1 MNAFR
6 IVIAIIALAV
16 SPFGLCGGGVSHP
29 GKVSIETTYVV
40 PDVGL
45 AYCRT
50 CCHLKSGTF
59 SVAQLEVPTPKTE
72 WRLCKD
78 EPKYKWE
85 IDPKPAGTVR
95 GETTSTL
102 SVDLADNDFGKS
114 FVVSVV
120 VTWRIERD
128 DGSESEPVIAKAEM
142 NFDAID
148 YSFTVKSCAG
158 DPIVAGAALVD
169 SHEGEVIIT
178 AKGCHRT
185 ELLNV
190 AISASPT
197 TSSGTNEVGTTKMSI
212 LGACNDRRRTIP
224 CPYWYAKSRNPP
236 DCCYSNAAE
245 YKFTLKAD
253 GCEGHVKLENV
264 SLPSDDLESRMVPM
278 VKMAEVKLASSNTVN
293 DSEIK
298 ASIAILDFDVTAMAV
313 THASSQYK
321 EKIFKEEKTH
331 QKQAMR
337 MKGFGF
343 EDMYSTAE
351 ALECFC
357 MTTSPSGTFINVVCL
372 DEEEL
377 NETIKELRKLLLFE
391 KNVSD
396 VYWNENY
403 AYSEAEAKRIAGFRE
418 AYLYHCTYEAAL
430 GSDVS
435 KISKDD
441 VRRKFQVDE

>member
-50 CCHLKSGTF
+50 CCHLKSGMF
-59 SVAQLEVPTPKTE
+59 SAVQLEVPTPKTE

-102 SVDLADNDFGKS
+102 FVDLAETDFPKS

-120 VTWRIERD
+120 VSWRVERE
-128 DGSESEPVIAKAEM
+128 DGSESEIVTARAEM
-142 NFDAID
+142 DFDAIK
-148 YSFTVKSCAG
+148 YSYTVKSCSG
-158 DPIVAGAALVD
+158 NPIVAGAALID
-169 SHEGEVIIT
+169 SHEGEILIT
-178 AKGCHRT
+178 AEGCRRT
-185 ELLNV
+185 ELLNIV
-190 AISASPT
+190 MSAAVTNSWQ
-197 TSSGTNEVGTTKMSI
+197 NEVDSIEMNI
-212 LGACNDRRRTIP
+212 LGGCNDLSRTIP
-224 CPYWYAKSRNPP
+224 CPYWYAKSGNPP
-236 DCCYSNAAE
+236 DCCYSNSAE

-253 GCEGHVKLENV
+253 GCSGHIQFDNV
-264 SLPSDDLESRMVPM
+264 SLPSDDHESRMSPA
-278 VKMAEVKLASSNTVN
+278 VKMASAELVSTNLTNEG
-293 DSEIK
+293 DIK
-298 ASIAILDFDVTAMAV
+298 AEIEIHDFNVSAMAV
-313 THASSQYK
+313 TCATSQYK
-321 EKIFKEEKTH
+321 AKIFEEEKTH
-331 QKQAMR
+331 RKQVLR
-337 MKGFGF
+337 VKGFGF
-343 EDMYSTAE
+343 EDMYSICE
-351 ALECFC
+351 ALEGFDIKLSS
-357 MTTSPSGTFINVVCL
+357 TGGAISIDLP

-377 NETIKELRKLLLFE
+377 VETIREMRSLLLFE

-396 VYWNENY
+396 SYWNVNY
-403 AYSEAEAKRIAGFRE
+403 AYSEAEAKRLVEFRE
-418 AYLYHCTYEAAL
+418 AYLYHCTYEAKL
-430 GSDVS
+430 GSNVE

-441 VRRKFQVDE
+441 VRRRFK